1 MLLTWKILCHFVNK
15 TIPCLR
21 VIQRKR
27 EDVDPSDADCNI
39 DETVKEEAAFE
50 DKIVDT
56 MVLEEPQNLYQS
68 LEK

>member
-1 MLLTWKILCHFVNK
+1 MLSKSSGTKIIVRLY
-15 TIPCLR
+15 

-27 EDVDPSDADCNI
+27 EDSDPNDADCNI
-39 DETVKEEAAFE
+39 DETIKEEAAFE

-56 MVLEEPQNLYQS
+56 MVLEEPQNMYQS

>member
-1 MLLTWKILCHFVNK
+1 MSINDLVNKIILCV
-15 TIPCLR
+15 CM
-21 VIQRKR
+21 IQRKR
-27 EDVDPSDADCNI
+27 EDSDPNDADCNI

-56 MVLEEPQNLYQS
+56 MVLEEPQNMYQS